1 MILATKTI
9 NPTPEQQ
16 AVIGA
21 DERKLVVIASAGAGK
36 TGTLV
41 QRYLRH
47 VREGLQPDQ
56 ILTITFTR
64 KAAAEMKER
73 IVEALIDGGF
83 RREAQVA
90 ETGPIQT
97 IHGFCE
103 RLLRE
108 NSVAGGMDPEFDV
121 MAEGETSRL
130 MDACVRQAIADPV
143 GDSKYMDALT
153 SKLAGQSTYGF
164 TAPHARLEQAVGQ
177 ALNTFRGSGADFSE
191 LWSIYEDPSTIRFHW
206 QSRLLDSLP
215 AEVKLA
221 LDETPVGDGLFE
233 RLRVAYKLAGLKMP
247 RWVASKVDAKVDQEA
262 AEEACGLMQIVC
274 SAWALLEQEMDRR
287 QSLDFVALESRAV
300 KLLRES
306 QSCARRIQKQY
317 AMVMVDEAQDVNPMQ
332 YKLIRALGLGTEM
345 LVGDPQQSIYGFRQ
359 ADVEQFKERAQESST
374 KRLSKNWRSDDGIL
388 QFVDTLFGRMWPDY
402 SAMRLR
408 NETVDFNVEEIP
420 NFSGVEFWMQRDE
433 DAPAIAK
440 YIKELHAEGE
450 PLKGITVL
458 VRGLKYGV
466 NLQKALQQLGLPS
479 RISGGS
485 EKFYTR
491 LEIRDLANALVA
503 LANPYDDFALL
514 ATLRS
519 PFCGLSLDSIALLAK
534 RAPVIEGLRNSRKPD
549 NHNDTS
555 TQRNTTPDQATEMIQ
570 GRERGATQLHTALHE
585 DKEKI
590 ARFLDWFEPLSR
602 YADRLPAW
610 EVLAEL
616 YAGSGYLE
624 ALARRRN
631 ADQLLANVR
640 KLLSLASQEPEL
652 GPVEYAQRIREIQN
666 LRHREGDAPAEDDQA
681 DLITIM
687 TIHKAKGLEFD
698 TVVVPE
704 MHKPL
709 DRKNEMLE
717 IDPKLGVIVPRFGK
731 PTSPYHAWIA
741 DTRKRKQ
748 AEEEERVLYVA
759 LTRAKRRL
767 CVVAHPQTKK
777 AGCFARVVAKHI
789 GLDRATPLGAIVRD
803 SQDLLGDDE

>member
-1 MILATKTI
+1 MGMRLKRI
-9 NPTPEQQ
+9 NPTSEQE
-16 AVIGA
+16 AVISA
-21 DERKLVVIASAGAGK
+21 EERDLVVIASAGAGK

-47 VREGLQPDQ
+47 VREGLRPDQ

-73 IVEALIDGGF
+73 IVEALIDGGY
-83 RREAQVA
+83 RAQAQIA

-108 NSVAGGMDPEFDV
+108 NSIAAGIDPEFDV
-121 MAEGETSRL
+121 MGEGETSRL
-130 MDACVRQAIADPV
+130 IDECIREAIADPAS
-143 GDSKYMDALT
+143 DNKYTEQLV
-153 SKLAGQSTYGF
+153 SRLAGQSEYGF
-164 TAPHARLEQAVGQ
+164 TAPHAKLEQAVRR
-177 ALNTFRGSGADFSE
+177 ALNNFRGSGADFSD
-191 LWSIYEDPSTIRFHW
+191 LWRIYEDPSTIRFHW
-206 QSRLLDSLP
+206 QSQLLASLP
-215 AEVKLA
+215 QEVREA
-221 LDETPVGDGLFE
+221 LQETQAGEGLFE
-233 RLRVAYKLAGLKMP
+233 KLRAAYKSVGVKFP
-247 RWVASKVDAKVDQEA
+247 RWIALKVDPKVDQEA

-274 SAWALLEQEMDRR
+274 SAWAMMEREMDRR
-287 QSLDFVALESRAV
+287 QSLDFSSLETRAV

-306 QSCARRIQKQY
+306 EPCARRIRRQY

-332 YKLIRALGLGTEM
+332 YKLLRALGLGTEM

-359 ADVEQFKERAQESST
+359 ADVELFKTRAQESST

-388 QFVDTLFGRMWPDY
+388 QFVDTLFARLWKDY
-402 SAMRLR
+402 SPMRVS
-408 NETVDFNVEEIP
+408 EAPMDFDVTELPSFE
-420 NFSGVEFWMQRDE
+420 GVELWLQRDE
-433 DAPAIAK
+433 DAYEVAK
-440 YIKELHAEGE
+440 YIEEMHKEGE
-450 PLKGITVL
+450 SLTSITVL
-458 VRGLKYGV
+458 VRGLRYGV
-466 NLQKALQQLGLPS
+466 ALQKALQQLGLPS

-503 LANPYDDFALL
+503 LADPHDDFALL

-519 PFCGLSLDSIALLAK
+519 PFCGLSLDSIALLAQGGNVFDSLPSFV
-534 RAPVIEGLRNSRKPD
+534 APVPA
-549 NHNDTS
+549 DTV
-555 TQRNTTPDQATEMIQ
+555 
-570 GRERGATQLHTALHE
+570 
-585 DKEKI
+585 KI
-590 ARFLDWFEPLSR
+590 TRFMEWFVPLSR

-616 YAGSGYLE
+616 YAVSGYLE

-631 ADQLLANVR
+631 SDQLLANVR

-666 LRHREGDAPAEDDQA
+666 LKHREGDAPAEDDKA

-687 TIHKAKGLEFD
+687 TIHKAKGLEFE

-709 DRKNEMLE
+709 DSKRESLE

-731 PTSPYHAWIA
+731 QISPYHAWIA
-741 DTRKRKQ
+741 DSRKQ
-748 AEEEERVLYVA
+748 RQTEEEERVLYVA

-767 CVVAHPQTKK
+767 CVVAHSQTKK
-777 AGCFARVVAKHI
+777 AGCFARVVAKQI
-789 GLDRATPLGAIVRD
+789 GLDSGSPLGAKVRD
-803 SQDLLGDDE
+803 SQDRLRGDE